1 MAQCAKRGAPN
12 VRGNAR
18 NRTSSTEIH
27 TPHAM
32 LDWSRIHR
40 DRRFT
45 PWSVPLAIC
54 SGIYRLGVGMRLG
67 AYATGMLKGR
77 SLPGFVVS
85 VGNLTAGGTGK
96 TPAAVMLARWAV
108 DQGCQVAVL
117 SRGYGSKDHKALL
130 EVSDGQGNYAD
141 VRMAGDEP
149 LLIANA
155 VPRAPVI
162 ISRSRYLAGM
172 YAHEKFGSDFFVL
185 DDGFQHLQ
193 LKRDL
198 NLLLVDAADPFGNG
212 HLLPWGPLREPI
224 GQLRRADAVILTRA
238 RHAPAIH
245 QTLPFLSKK
254 VVRVP
259 VYRADHEAD
268 RLMVPHSGGMFAPDF
283 LQKKRVV
290 GFAGIAHP
298 EHFKKTLVE
307 SGAEVVAF
315 KGFGDHYPFTTKDT
329 EALIHIKESMEADFL
344 VTTEKDWMRIA
355 QLMRPYKD
363 IAYLRIRFC
372 MLPGEDGVFKM
383 IRDGLER

>member
-1 MAQCAKRGAPN
+1 
-12 VRGNAR
+12 
-18 NRTSSTEIH
+18 
-27 TPHAM
+27 M

-40 DRRFT
+40 DRRLA

-54 SGIYRLGVGMRLG
+54 SGIYRLGVAVRLG
-67 AYATGMLKGR
+67 AHAMGMLRGR

-117 SRGYGSKDHKALL
+117 SRGYGSRGHEELL
-130 EVSDGQGNYAD
+130 EVSDGQGNYTD
-141 VRMAGDEP
+141 VHMAGDEP
-149 LLIANA
+149 LLIAKA
-155 VPRAPVI
+155 VPEAPVI
-162 ISRSRYLAGM
+162 ISRSRFLAGM

-212 HLLPWGPLREPI
+212 HLLPWGPLREPVA
-224 GQLRRADAVILTRA
+224 QLRRADAVILTRA
-238 RHAPAIH
+238 RHGPA
-245 QTLPFLSKK
+245 TRGMVPYSSKK
-254 VVRVP
+254 FGGMP
-259 VYRADHEAD
+259 VFRADHEAE
-268 RLMVPHSGGMFAPDF
+268 RLMFPHSDGVFAPDF

-298 EHFKKTLVE
+298 EHFRKTLKE

-315 KGFGDHYPFTTKDT
+315 KGFKDHHPFTRRDA
-329 EALIHIKESMEADFL
+329 EALIHIKESMEADLL
-344 VTTEKDWMRIA
+344 VTTEKDWLRIA
-355 QLMRPYKD
+355 PVMQSYGD

-372 MLPGEDGVFKM
+372 MLPGEDGVFGM
-383 IRDGLER
+383 IRDALKR